1 MSGEQGSYGATT
13 IKDSIKTLTDMKDD
27 TVLLAL
33 SVITMTVMII
43 TLLIYFYVSGTSFSD
58 GLRVRDCKNMD
69 TMFATLN
76 GKIRSIDTHKEQY
89 KYSLRDYYI
98 KSAYNACS
106 GGNYKNGYVDT
117 CTLKDLLKQGVRGLD
132 FEVYSINNQPVVA
145 TSTSDSY
152 CVKETF
158 NSVNFSDVLNIIRD
172 YAFANSTAPNPLD
185 PIILHLRIKSSN
197 QEMYT
202 NFAKILESHND
213 MLMDKQYSF
222 EYYGKN
228 FGTVKLPE
236 LAGKVVIIVDR
247 SNLAFLESEAF
258 HEYVNMTSS
267 SIFMRAL
274 NYYDV
279 INTPDM
285 VELIEYNKLNMTIG
299 MPDKGSDP
307 PNPSSIT
314 MRTYGVQ
321 MLAMRYQT
329 VDTNLEE
336 NDLFFDD
343 EAHAFILKPE
353 KLRYIPETIEAP
365 PDQDPNLSYATRT
378 VSSDFYKF
386 DI

>member
-1 MSGEQGSYGATT
+1 MSTSATDT
-13 IKDSIKTLTDMKDD
+13 INNGLKSLTDMKED
-27 TVLLAL
+27 TVVLAL
-33 SVITMTVMII
+33 SIVLMTAMFI
-43 TLLIYFYVSGTSFSD
+43 TLLVYFYFSGTLFTA
-58 GLRVRDCKNMD
+58 GLRSRDCKYMD
-69 TMFATLN
+69 TMYGTLN
-76 GKIRSIDTHKEQY
+76 GKLNSIDTNSELYQ
-89 KYSLRDYYI
+89 YSLRDYYI

-117 CTLKDLLKQGVRGLD
+117 CTLKDLLKQGIRGLD
-132 FEVYSINNQPVVA
+132 FEVYSVDGQPVVA

-158 NSVNFSDVLNIIRD
+158 NSVQFSDVLNIIRD
-172 YAFANSTAPNPLD
+172 YAFASSTAPNPFD
-185 PIILHLRIKSSN
+185 PIILHLRIKSTN
-197 QEMYT
+197 QEMYS
-202 NFAKILESHND
+202 NFAKILESHNT

-228 FGTVKLPE
+228 FGTVKLSE
-236 LAGKVVIIVDR
+236 LVGKVVIVVDR
-247 SNLAFLESEAF
+247 SNLAFMESEQF
-258 HEYVNMTSS
+258 HEYVNMTSN

-274 NYYDV
+274 HYYDI

-285 VELIEYNKLNMTIG
+285 GELIGYNKLNITIG

-307 PNPSSIT
+307 LNPSSLT

-336 NDLFFDD
+336 NDMFFND
-343 EAHAFILKPE
+343 EGHAFVLKPE
-353 KLRYIPETIEAP
+353 KLRYVPETIPAP
-365 PDQDPNLSYATRT
+365 PPQDPEVSFATRT

-386 DI
+386 EI

>member
-1 MSGEQGSYGATT
+1 MSTTATET
-13 IKDSIKTLTDMKDD
+13 LNKGLKTLTEMKDD
-27 TVLLAL
+27 SVLLAL
-33 SVITMTVMII
+33 FIVTMTVIFI
-43 TLLIYFYVSGTSFSD
+43 TLLVHFYFSGTLFSD
-58 GLRVRDCKNMD
+58 GLRVRNCKNMD
-69 TMFATLN
+69 TMFGTLN
-76 GKIRSIDTHKEQY
+76 GKLNSIDINNEMYQ
-89 KYSLRDYYI
+89 YSLRDYYI

-117 CTLKDLLKQGVRGLD
+117 CILKDLLKQGIRGLD
-132 FEVYSINNQPVVA
+132 FEIYSIDNQPVVA
-145 TSTSDSY
+145 TSTADSY

-158 NSVNFSDVLNIIRD
+158 NSVKFSDVLNIIRD
-172 YAFANSTAPNPLD
+172 YAFASSTAPNPFD

-197 QEMYT
+197 QEMYA
-202 NFAKILESHND
+202 NFAKILEGHNS

-228 FGTVKLPE
+228 FGTVKLSE

-247 SNLAFLESEAF
+247 SNLAFMESEPF
-258 HEYVNMTSS
+258 HEYVNMTSN
-267 SIFMRAL
+267 SIFMRSL
-274 NYYDV
+274 HYYDI

-285 VELIEYNKLNMTIG
+285 GELIGYNKLNVTIG

-307 PNPSSIT
+307 NNPSSLT

-336 NDLFFDD
+336 NDLFFD
-343 EAHAFILKPE
+343 EARRAFVLKPE
-353 KLRYIPETIEAP
+353 KLRYIPETIPAP
-365 PDQDPNLSYATRT
+365 PAQDPNVSFATRT

-386 DI
+386 EI